1 MSENLEMERIL
12 AVKAKYEQTLLQ
24 KKNVVGL
31 GVGYRER
38 GGEITDQMVLTVMVR
53 QKERRSRLRSRDLIP
68 LELDGVPVDVK
79 EVGILRAL

>member
-1 MSENLEMERIL
+1 MGENLEMERIL
-12 AVKAKYEQTLLQ
+12 AVKAKYQETLLQ

-38 GGEITDQMVLTVMVR
+38 DGTITDEMVLTVMVR

-68 LELDGVPVDVK
+68 PELDGVPVDVK
-79 EVGILRAL
+79 EVGMLQAF